1 MPRLTGYRPR
11 ILAAVESW
19 MALCPFAHARAEIE
33 LLKVALLL
41 AQPLDL
47 RWRARFGRWWR
58 SMSTSDR
65 PNARVVTN
73 RRRTRRKGLPGSG
86 TK

>member
-19 MALCPFAHARAEIE
+19 RALAHARAEIE

-41 AQPLDL
+41 AQPLDR

-73 RRRTRRKGLPGSG
+73 RRRTRRKALPGSG